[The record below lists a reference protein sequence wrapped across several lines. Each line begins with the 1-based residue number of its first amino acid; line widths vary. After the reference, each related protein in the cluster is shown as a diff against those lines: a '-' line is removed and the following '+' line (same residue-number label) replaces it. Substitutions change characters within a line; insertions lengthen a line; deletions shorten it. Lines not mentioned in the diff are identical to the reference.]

1 MTQELDREAFR
12 LSRVYAAGWNAAL
25 RGRTGAA
32 AAAGRR
38 NPYTSEPEKSRWNEG
53 FRGASGSLKDG

>member
-1 MTQELDREAFR
+1 MTQDLDREAFR

-25 RGRTGAA
+25 RRPA

-53 FRGASGSLKDG
+53 FLGASGSLKDG